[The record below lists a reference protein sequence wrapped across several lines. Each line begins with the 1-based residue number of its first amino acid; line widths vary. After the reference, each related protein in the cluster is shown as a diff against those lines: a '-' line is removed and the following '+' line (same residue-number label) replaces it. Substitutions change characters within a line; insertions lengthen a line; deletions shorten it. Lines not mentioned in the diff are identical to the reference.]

1 VPFSISEVALG
12 TINQYNLL
20 IGTAN
25 KGIGNLGTGNSG
37 QYLKSN
43 GASSNPSW
51 TSPAALS
58 VNNDTNVTIS
68 LTGNPTTA
76 LLNSTVMTLGWNG
89 QLSVGRGGTGRS
101 GIESNSIIVGNGSSS
116 FTAIAPV
123 PEGQVLISKGATSV
137 PSWSQNLWL
146 NGNIQTTGTASIGT
160 NFTVGGRSTF
170 NDNVFMYQDL
180 RLYDINDSS
189 IYSSLYY
196 NKGTF
201 AIELNSPTDTIESNG
216 NMIIRGSQIYFGQN
230 TTDIVHVCGTL

>member
-58 VNNDTNVTIS
+58 VTNDTNVTIS
-68 LTGNPTTA
+68 LSGNPTTA
-76 LLNSTVMTLGWNG
+76 LLNSIAMALQWNG

-116 FTAIAPV
+116 FTAIAPGSL
-123 PEGQVLISKGATSV
+123 GQVLVGKGTSTI
-137 PSWSQNLWL
+137 PAWASDLYL
-146 NGNIQTTGTASIGT
+146 NGNIQTTGTASIGS
-160 NFTVGGRSTF
+160 NFTVSGKSTF
-170 NDNVFMYQDL
+170 NDVFMYQDL
-180 RLYDINDSS
+180 RLYDKNNPS
-189 IYSSLYY
+189 IYSSLCYDS
-196 NKGTF
+196 GTF
-201 AIELNSPTDTIESNG
+201 VIELNSPTDTIQSNG
-216 NMIIRGSQIYFGQN
+216 NMNIQGSQI
-230 TTDIVHVCGTL
+230 

>member
-76 LLNSTVMTLGWNG
+76 LLNSTAMTLGWNG

-146 NGNIQTTGTASIGT
+146 NGNIQTTGTASIGS
-160 NFTVGGRSTF
+160 NFAVSGTSTF
-170 NDNVFMYQDL
+170 NDVFMYKL
-180 RLYDINDSS
+180 RLYDMNNPS
-189 IYSSLYY
+189 IYSSLDY
-196 NKGTF
+196 NKGKF
-201 AIELNSPTDTIESNG
+201 AIELDSPTDTIWSNG
-216 NMIIRGSQIYFGQN
+216 NMKILGSQIYFGQY
-230 TTDIVHVCGTL
+230 TTDIVHVYGTL

>member
-58 VNNDTNVTIS
+58 VTNDTNVTIS
-68 LTGNPTTA
+68 LSGNPTTA
-76 LLNSTVMTLGWNG
+76 LLNSIAMALQWNG

-116 FTAIAPV
+116 FTAIAPGSL
-123 PEGQVLISKGATSV
+123 GQVLVGKGTSTI
-137 PSWSQNLWL
+137 PAWASDLYL
-146 NGNIQTTGTASIGT
+146 NGDIQTTGTASIGT
-160 NFTVGGRSTF
+160 NFAVSGTSTF
-170 NDNVFMYQDL
+170 NDNVFMYKNL

-196 NKGTF
+196 GVGKF
-201 AIELNSPTDTIESNG
+201 IIELNSPTSTIWSNG
-216 NMIIRGSQIYFGQN
+216 NMSIQGSQI
-230 TTDIVHVCGTL
+230 

>member
-76 LLNSTVMTLGWNG
+76 LLNSTAMTLGWNG

-137 PSWSQNLWL
+137 PLWSQNLWL

-160 NFTVGGRSTF
+160 NFTVSGTSTF
-170 NDNVFMYQDL
+170 NDNVFMYKNL
-180 RLYDINDSS
+180 RLYDIFLLYDMNHPS

-196 NKGTF
+196 NNGEF
-201 AIELNSPTDTIESNG
+201 AIELNSPTDVILSNG
-216 NMIIRGSQIYFGQN
+216 NMFIYGSQI
-230 TTDIVHVCGTL
+230 